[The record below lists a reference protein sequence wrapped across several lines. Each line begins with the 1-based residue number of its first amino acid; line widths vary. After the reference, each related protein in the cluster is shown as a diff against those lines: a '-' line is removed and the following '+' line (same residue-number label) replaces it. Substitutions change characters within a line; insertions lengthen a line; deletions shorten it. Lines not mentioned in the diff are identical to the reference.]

1 MRIAGLLLALGLAA
15 CGADD
20 AGPAAPVSGRVLILG
35 LDGTRSEGIELA
47 QTPNL
52 DALRA
57 SGYVDLDAITGDVS
71 LSGPGWASMLS
82 GVWCDKHKVVD
93 NDVSWA
99 NSNFAGYPH
108 FFARAEQARPTLR
121 SASVVHWAP
130 INDEIL
136 CADERADDCGG
147 VDEVIT
153 RDTDE
158 GVRDAVVGLLRDGD
172 PEAVFVQFDDIDHAG
187 HGTAPSSPPGGF
199 CPRPAGE
206 PDGNCVLRGFN
217 AEYLAETERID
228 GYVGDILV
236 TLRQRARYAQE
247 NWLILVS
254 PDHGGGGQV
263 FNQHGFNVAQDR
275 RTFLIVAGPAARP
288 LPGTP
293 VTRLEDLS
301 PVENNGL
308 PPTDTGGAKIVD
320 IAATAL
326 FHLGIP
332 IDPAWQ
338 IEGQP
343 VGVVDA
349 PAYDERAIPSCY
361 SAAPSTPNAR

>member
-1 MRIAGLLLALGLAA
+1 MRGAGLLLALALVA
-15 CGADD
+15 CGADH
-20 AGPAAPVSGRVLILG
+20 AGPAAPASGRVLILG

-47 QTPNL
+47 QAPHL

-57 SGYVDLDAITGDVS
+57 EGFTDLDAIAGDVS

-82 GVWCDKHKVVD
+82 GVWCDRHKVVD

-99 NSNFAGYPH
+99 NSNFDAYPH
-108 FFARAEQARPTLR
+108 FLARAEQARPALR
-121 SASVVHWAP
+121 TASVVHWAP

-147 VDEVIT
+147 VDAVIT
-153 RDTDE
+153 RDSDA
-158 GVRDAVVGLLRDGD
+158 GVRDAVVDLLRDGD
-172 PEAVFVQFDDIDHAG
+172 PDAVFVQFDDIDHAG

-199 CPRPAGE
+199 CPKPSGAV
-206 PDGNCVLRGFN
+206 DGNCLLRGLN
-217 AEYLAETERID
+217 AEYLAEIERID
-228 GYVGDILV
+228 GYIGDILAA
-236 TLRQRARYAQE
+236 LRARPRYALE

-254 PDHGGGGQV
+254 PDHGGGGLV
-263 FNQHGFNVAQDR
+263 FNQHGFDVAQDR

-293 VTRLEDLS
+293 VTRLADL
-301 PVENNGL
+301 PPAENNGL
-308 PPTDTGGAKIVD
+308 PPADTRGAKLVD

-332 IDPAWQ
+332 IDPDWQ
-338 IEGQP
+338 LAGQP
-343 VGVVDA
+343 LGVAGA
-349 PAYDERAIPSCY
+349 PDYEERAIPSCY
-361 SAAPSTPNAR
+361 SAAPFTP